1 MRDVITLFEG
11 ELTKR
16 SGYTATPDSP
26 RFMGML
32 KQDLESFYELLLAT
46 LENTDSESDSEG
58 SYPLL
63 RQCNMLHL
71 SEDGAAPTEHVED
84 DAYPIPHTPREQ
96 VEYDQERL
104 ERARA

>member
-58 SYPLL
+58 KLPSAEAMQHVAPL
-63 RQCNMLHL
+63 RGWG
-71 SEDGAAPTEHVED
+71 SAD
-84 DAYPIPHTPREQ
+84 
-96 VEYDQERL
+96 
-104 ERARA
+104 RARRGRRLSNSSHP